1 MAILG
6 RKLTLFMVISDL
18 KYKWSVSGVGS
29 PACLSE
35 QLLGRWTRCQESLTA
50 LCISAVAPAPM
61 REVWDEALEC
71 VF

>member
-18 KYKWSVSGVGS
+18 KYKWSVSGLGD

-35 QLLGRWTRCQESLTA
+35 QLLDRWTWCRESLTA
-50 LCISAVAPAPM
+50 LRVRTMAPAPM